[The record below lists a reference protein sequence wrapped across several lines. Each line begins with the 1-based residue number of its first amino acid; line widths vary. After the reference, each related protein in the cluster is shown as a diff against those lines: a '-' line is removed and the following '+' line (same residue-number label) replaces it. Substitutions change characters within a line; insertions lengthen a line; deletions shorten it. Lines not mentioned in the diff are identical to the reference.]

1 MATQRRQQRQQH
13 DNDGDYAYPDFY
25 NFPPFFTIQPVLA
38 TREKQFA
45 LWRELILKYTATKKI
60 KVLSIHDKELWVNK
74 KITRQLSTDSIVQIC
89 NDFIL
94 HGHGEWLDTTN
105 DRNKQTS
112 MRIFWKQPEQIAS
125 DIYVWAEQNR
135 YINSIVTVYELHSGD
150 DTNDS
155 SFHNID
161 EDILRRALAI
171 LEQQGKCT
179 IFQGD
184 TSEEDGIKFS

>member
-1 MATQRRQQRQQH
+1 MATQRQQNGTPS
-13 DNDGDYAYPDFY
+13 NDDDYAYPDFY
-25 NFPPFFTIQPVLA
+25 KFPPFFTIQPVLA

-60 KVLSIHDKELWVNK
+60 KVISIYDKELWVNN
-74 KITRQLSTDSIVQIC
+74 KIKRHLSTDAIVQIC

-94 HGHGEWLDTTN
+94 HGHGEWLDTT
-105 DRNKQTS
+105 DDGNKEAS
-112 MRIFWKQPEQIAS
+112 MRIFWKQPEQIAN
-125 DIYVWAEQNR
+125 DIFVWAEQNG

-184 TSEEDGIKFS
+184 TSDEDGIKFS